1 MFTKLRIIAIFLT
14 MLINS
19 SANAD
24 LVIIGHPDYDTG
36 TLDTQ
41 NVRRLFLGE
50 RRSFPNGN
58 HATPINHR
66 VGSPDRKEFFSLVL
80 SMPEA
85 SHKRHWKRKI
95 ATGGGNSPDELG
107 SHDAVLKSVASTP
120 GSIGYIDS
128 SKVDDSVKVLL
139 TVSNFSGV

>member
-1 MFTKLRIIAIFLT
+1 MFTKLRILATSLIMLT
-14 MLINS
+14 S
-19 SANAD
+19 SAVFAD
-24 LVIIGHPDYDTG
+24 IAIIGHPGSETG
-36 TLDTQ
+36 ELDTQ

-50 RRSFPNGN
+50 RSSFPNGH
-58 HATPINHR
+58 HATPINHIA
-66 VGSPDRKEFFSLVL
+66 GSPDRKEFFALVL

-85 SHKRHWKRKI
+85 SHRRHWKRKM
-95 ATGGGNSPDELG
+95 ATGGGSSPVELG

-139 TVSNFSGV
+139 TISNFSGV

>member
-1 MFTKLRIIAIFLT
+1 MFIKLRIFATILIMLT
-14 MLINS
+14 S
-19 SANAD
+19 SVAFAD
-24 LVIIGHPDYDTG
+24 LAIIAHPDYDTG

-41 NVRRLFLGE
+41 NVRKLFLGE
-50 RRSFPNGN
+50 RSSFPSGQ
-58 HATPINHR
+58 HATPLNHK

-85 SHKRHWKRKI
+85 SHKRHWKRKM
-95 ATGGGNSPDELG
+95 ARGAGSPPSELG

-120 GSIGYIDS
+120 GSIGYIDA
-128 SKVDDSVKVLL
+128 SKVDGTVKVLL

>member
-1 MFTKLRIIAIFLT
+1 MFTKLRIFATI
-14 MLINS
+14 LIMFTS
-19 SANAD
+19 SVAFAD
-24 LVIIGHPDYDTG
+24 LAIIAHPDYDTG

-41 NVRRLFLGE
+41 NVRKLFLGE
-50 RRSFPNGN
+50 RNSFPSGQ
-58 HATPINHR
+58 HATPLNHK

-85 SHKRHWKRKI
+85 SHKRHWKRKM
-95 ATGGGNSPDELG
+95 ARGAGSPPSELG

-120 GSIGYIDS
+120 GSIGYIDA
-128 SKVDDSVKVLL
+128 SKVDGTVKVLL